1 MSSCLPDDEFVPVHY
16 RHTDFNDNQPFWS
29 LGDVDTARRLK
40 GKKRSKGI
48 NYGLSPLALLFSLS
62 LFCLISLRFSVASNT
77 VP

>member
-40 GKKRSKGI
+40 GKKGVK
-48 NYGLSPLALLFSLS
+48 
-62 LFCLISLRFSVASNT
+62 V
-77 VP
+77 